1 MGREQLLYASLHNLY
16 LLEKADTATIV
27 SDLMGLQAQFANNPK
42 YALQIRASDYSE
54 SNWHQG
60 LIKTWTFRGTLH
72 VVRQDELGLFL
83 SAVGVKPWDDHW
95 GIDPKVKP
103 YWAEELRG
111 WIASGIV
118 ERDRLKEKCLEAGM
132 EPELLDKVFNGWGG
146 LLRDMCVRG
155 MIACTPGTK
164 KCFVTCDLELMDK
177 QAARLEVVRRYFKA
191 FGPASLTDC
200 AYFTGIRKREVV
212 ELVEEAGLPLQS
224 IFDHDSELFYLGDLP
239 SGGRIPKC
247 LFLTGFDQLLMG
259 YRDRSRY
266 LDEKYKG
273 KVTTNTGIV
282 FPTILLH
289 HRLQAKW
296 KKNGAKLLIT
306 PFGRLSKRDRDLIAD
321 KAQEVFGAD
330 VSAVTFA
337 EPG

>member
-1 MGREQLLYASLHNLY
+1 MSKEQLLYASLHNLY

-72 VVRQDELGLFL
+72 VVRRDELSLLL

-95 GIDPKVKP
+95 GIDPSIKP
-103 YWAEELRG
+103 YWAEKLRN
-111 WIASGIV
+111 WIASGIS
-118 ERDRLKEKCLEAGM
+118 ERDRLKEKCSEAGM
-132 EPELLDKVFNGWGG
+132 EPELLDKVFHGWGG
-146 LLRDMCVRG
+146 LLRDMCARG

-164 KCFVTCDLELMDK
+164 KSYLACDLELIDK
-177 QAARLEVVRRYFKA
+177 QTARLEVIRRYFKA

-200 AYFTGIRKREVV
+200 AYFTGFRKTEVV
-212 ELVEEAGLPLQS
+212 KLVEEAGLPLQS
-224 IFDHDSELFYLGDLP
+224 VFDNESELFYLGALP
-239 SGGRIPKC
+239 SGGTIPEC

-289 HRLQAKW
+289 KRLQAKW